1 MTLQSRRK
9 KCGTLI
15 DFSALL
21 LTLTFVV
28 SEAKPNEE
36 PTEEGE
42 ASAADAEKL
51 PSIDIGDSLPT
62 LTLKNEKNEDVQI
75 ADLTSEKGVVLFLVP
90 KADTRK
96 YMKERSL
103 RELGLNCSIRSWL
116 HNSGVRIS

>member
-36 PTEEGE
+36 PTEEE